1 MSDLKKLSH
10 ALQKGDMESV
20 KTLTTQALKIGFSP
34 QQILSDGLISGM
46 DVIGAKFKANEIFL
60 PEVLVV
66 ARAMHAGLN
75 ILKPKLVETGA
86 KPVARILLGTVKAD
100 FHDIGKNLVGMMLQ
114 GAGFEVLDLGIDVPY
129 VAFVEAAKKNDV
141 QVVAMS
147 ALLTTTMPN
156 MRMTIEAIHKA
167 GLANKV
173 RILVGGAPVT
183 QRYADEI
190 GADGFAP
197 DAASAVDK
205 ARELV
210 GAL

>member
-1 MSDLKKLSH
+1 MSDLKRLSH
-10 ALQKGDMESV
+10 ALEKGDMESV
-20 KTLTTQALKIGFSP
+20 KMLTAQALKIGFSP

-46 DVIGAKFKANEIFL
+46 DVIGAKFKTNEIFL

-114 GAGFEVLDLGIDVPY
+114 GAGFEVLDLGIDVPH
-129 VAFVEAAKKNDV
+129 ATFVEAAKKNDV

>member
-1 MSDLKKLSH
+1 L
-10 ALQKGDMESV
+10 ALGC
-20 KTLTTQALKIGFSP
+20 SP
-34 QQILSDGLISGM
+34 QQILNEGLIAGM

-66 ARAMHAGLN
+66 ARAMHVGLN

-86 KPVARILLGTVKAD
+86 RPVAKVLLGTVKAD
-100 FHDIGKNLVGMMLQ
+100 LHDIGKNLVGMMLQ
-114 GAGFEVLDLGIDVPY
+114 GAGFEVIDLGIDVPY
-129 VAFVEAAKKNDV
+129 AKFIDAIKNNNA
-141 QVVAMS
+141 QIVAMS
-147 ALLTTTMPN
+147 ALLSTTMPH
-156 MRMTIEAIHKA
+156 MRATIEAIHKA
-167 GLANKV
+167 GLANRV

-183 QRYADEI
+183 QRYVDEI
-190 GADGFAP
+190 GASGFAP